1 MWIFLAF
8 IVIVLLCRRGR
19 SPKRQD
25 IPSRERRLE
34 QQLAEHRVSLRRMLE
49 AHRAYRAET
58 ERIVAAMVREIHAA
72 KALGANSASQSERD
86 LATIQAIKLPNQ

>member
-1 MWIFLAF
+1 MCIFLTF
-8 IVIVLLCRRGR
+8 IVLAFLGRRQCGT
-19 SPKRQD
+19 KRRD
-25 IPSRERRLE
+25 IRLRERQLE
-34 QQLAEHRVSLRRMLE
+34 RQLAEHRVALRRMLE

-86 LATIQAIKLPNQ
+86 LATIQAIKWANK